1 MCVCVRERDPEC
13 EREKLWSASLS
24 TSVLLGG
31 MVQAQAY
38 ERKRRKTTCC
48 DYVVI
53 FQRFFQM
60 TPAFVWIGL
69 LSAAVVGA
77 QPIFAV
83 SSSSRFS
90 RIWCV
95 ARCVAAQHHVSHS
108 QQGSDLL
115 RDTVL
120 PQHEAIWTLNV
131 GPCMSLCSGSAT
143 PGTTEHIHDGRW
155 AESGLILALDAR
167 LILCLAENL
176 SKLNFLIYNIM

>member
-1 MCVCVRERDPEC
+1 MCASVCVWEREIQRARERNYGVH
-13 EREKLWSASLS
+13 LSLP
-24 TSVLLGG
+24 VLLGG
-31 MVQAQAY
+31 VVQAQAY
-38 ERKRRKTTCC
+38 ERKRRKTACC

-143 PGTTEHIHDGRW
+143 PGTTEHIHDGV
-155 AESGLILALDAR
+155 EHGDEQSQGL
-167 LILCLAENL
+167 
-176 SKLNFLIYNIM
+176 F